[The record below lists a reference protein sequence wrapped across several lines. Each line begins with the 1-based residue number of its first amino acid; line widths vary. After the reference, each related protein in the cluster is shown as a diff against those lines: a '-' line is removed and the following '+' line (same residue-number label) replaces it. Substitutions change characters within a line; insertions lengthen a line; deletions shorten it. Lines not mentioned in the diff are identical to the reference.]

1 MSRCRHPAPMDP
13 EAKLEELGIEL
24 PEVSKPVASYVP
36 AVTTDSNLC
45 YVSGQ
50 LPFIDGELP
59 STGRVGGGID
69 PKEAHELARL
79 CGINILAA
87 VKHKVGQLRHVRRVV
102 RIEGFVASA
111 DSFTD
116 QPKVINGCSDLLGQV
131 FGEAGKH
138 SRFAV
143 GVNVLPLNSPVEIG
157 AIFEIEAS
165 KI

>member
-1 MSRCRHPAPMDP
+1 MDP
-13 EAKLEELGIEL
+13 EAKLEEMGIEL
-24 PEVSKPVASYVP
+24 PEVSEPVADYVP
-36 AVTTDSNLC
+36 AVTTEGDLC

-50 LPFIDGELP
+50 LPFIEGELP
-59 STGRVGGGID
+59 NTGRVGHGVD
-69 PKEAHELARL
+69 PKEARELARI

-102 RIEGFVASA
+102 RVEGFVASA
-111 DSFTD
+111 DAFTD
-116 QPKVINGCSDLLGQV
+116 QPEVINGCSELLGSV
-131 FGEAGKH
+131 FGDAGRH

-157 AIFEIEAS
+157 AILEIDAA